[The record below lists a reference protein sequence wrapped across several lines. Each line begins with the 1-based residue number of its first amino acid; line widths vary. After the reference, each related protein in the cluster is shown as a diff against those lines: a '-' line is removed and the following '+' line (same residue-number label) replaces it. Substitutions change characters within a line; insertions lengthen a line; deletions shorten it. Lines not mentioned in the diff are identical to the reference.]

1 MFVKAKSAD
10 NRIFLVPKTF
20 YETVL
25 KNNGFTLVES
35 EVKQEVKNVKYNA
48 RIERQ
53 NNKESDKTDSK

>member
-1 MFVKAKSAD
+1 MFVKAKSTD